1 MHHKIK
7 TVKNQYCVGEG
18 MKKLLTV
25 LLFGM
30 LISVS
35 GMYLLQNND
44 NTDYQE
50 KNVEEVVKS
59 SPFREFI
66 YVDCKVFDIFKNED
80 FLDNINIGNTE
91 KNDIICMYLGN
102 HGSLAIEKKKS
113 LIEQYIKKDKNLLME
128 NVNEFD
134 LGNAKTN
141 DLVKLLPSN
150 YKDVL
155 VYSNK
160 SIIGVY
166 YDLGMHVTNV
176 VKIVRKDGDEKI
188 DTEKIKNN
196 LMKKANI
203 IDCNVEDLGDK
214 VYTYLEYR
222 GYIPPKDLLK

>member
-141 DLVKLLPSN
+141 DLVN
-150 YKDVL
+150 VEFDV
-155 VYSNK
+155 VGKYINK
-160 SIIGVY
+160 I
-166 YDLGMHVTNV
+166 
-176 VKIVRKDGDEKI
+176 
-188 DTEKIKNN
+188 IKNN
-196 LMKKANI
+196 I
-203 IDCNVEDLGDK
+203 
-214 VYTYLEYR
+214 
-222 GYIPPKDLLK
+222 